1 MELEGNV
8 QKNNGTQRLFFKYI
22 YIYVYKHMRKV
33 IDLGH

>member
-1 MELEGNV
+1 MEWEGNV
-8 QKNNGTQRLFFKYI
+8 QKKNGTQRLFFK